1 MHMYICKWCGFV
13 HFNVCHFFNLRFR
26 FEEEDVKID
35 VFDLAGQPFFYEVHS
50 V

>member
-1 MHMYICKWCGFV
+1 MS
-13 HFNVCHFFNLRFR
+13 FFNLRFR

-35 VFDLAGQPFFYEVHS
+35 VFDLAGQPFFYEVCS